1 MLFFE
6 NISNFKIKSPPVPSP
21 PQHRTHLMK
30 TQGILWFKFRIKIWV
45 LGKHLGTQNKIPPP
59 HHCCQLIWWR
69 TQGILYFKFRNQIWV
84 LGKHLGTKNNIPPPH
99 HCCQLIWWMT
109 KEPCELKSKM
119 KCEDAGRSRPK
130 LKQTNNMKLN
140 SDSSKTSLPS
150 KVDIQCIH
158 LFFA

>member
-1 MLFFE
+1 
-6 NISNFKIKSPPVPSP
+6 
-21 PQHRTHLMK
+21 
-30 TQGILWFKFRIKIWV
+30 
-45 LGKHLGTQNKIPPP
+45 
-59 HHCCQLIWWR
+59 
-69 TQGILYFKFRNQIWV
+69 
-84 LGKHLGTKNNIPPPH
+84 
-99 HCCQLIWWMT
+99 MT

-158 LFFA
+158 REGGSREGGRGDADLEKGEDRYQSSCSYWAVQESMVRTKIC